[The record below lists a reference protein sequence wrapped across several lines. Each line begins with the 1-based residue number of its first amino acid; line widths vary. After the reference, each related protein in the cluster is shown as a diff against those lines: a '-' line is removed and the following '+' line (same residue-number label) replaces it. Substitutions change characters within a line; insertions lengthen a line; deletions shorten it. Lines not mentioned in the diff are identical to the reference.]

1 MSLPTVAVEVSL
13 IGLAV
18 ESLVEFVL
26 DKTGVVVKVDMFT
39 RSPLAVAIKAVKT
52 HKTDQMA

>member
-1 MSLPTVAVEVSL
+1 MFLPTVALEVAL

-26 DKTGVVVKVDMFT
+26 DKTGVVVKAVMFT
-39 RSPLAVAIKAVKT
+39 GSTLAVAIKAVKT
-52 HKTDQMA
+52 HKIDQMA